1 MRHFFYK
8 SSCAPEFLLS
18 IVSKLKFMNLER
30 SYCFFFRFSNNNTN
44 NATRIRILKRR
55 KWYAILSRIIFRNMS
70 LKSDKSSV
78 VCVEAVIIGN
88 VQIGERSVIHPKV
101 RVHEVKSRPSRTT
114 WLALTVWS
122 NLVKAQIIAEK
133 GPIVIGNDNLIEEGV
148 IIKNSNEETLYV
160 GNENIFEVQ
169 SQFEGDSFHMTHV

>member
-1 MRHFFYK
+1 
-8 SSCAPEFLLS
+8 
-18 IVSKLKFMNLER
+18 
-30 SYCFFFRFSNNNTN
+30 
-44 NATRIRILKRR
+44 
-55 KWYAILSRIIFRNMS
+55 MS

-101 RVHEVKSRPSRTT
+101 KVQT
-114 WLALTVWS
+114 ALERFR
-122 NLVKAQIIAEK
+122 NRFMMNPVKAQIIAEK

-169 SQFEGDSFHMTHV
+169 SQFEGFTSPTVIEITFIYYYRKTNW

>member
-1 MRHFFYK
+1 MTFYYWI
-8 SSCAPEFLLS
+8 S
-18 IVSKLKFMNLER
+18 
-30 SYCFFFRFSNNNTN
+30 
-44 NATRIRILKRR
+44 
-55 KWYAILSRIIFRNMS
+55 FRNMS

-101 RVHEVKSRPSRTT
+101 KVQT
-114 WLALTVWS
+114 ALERFR
-122 NLVKAQIIAEK
+122 NRFIMNPVKAQIIAEK

-169 SQFEGDSFHMTHV
+169 SQFEGFTSPTVIEITFIYYYRKTNW

>member
-1 MRHFFYK
+1 
-8 SSCAPEFLLS
+8 
-18 IVSKLKFMNLER
+18 
-30 SYCFFFRFSNNNTN
+30 
-44 NATRIRILKRR
+44 
-55 KWYAILSRIIFRNMS
+55 MS

-88 VQIGERSVIHPKV
+88 VQIGERSVIHP
-101 RVHEVKSRPSRTT
+101 
-114 WLALTVWS
+114 
-122 NLVKAQIIAEK
+122 KAQIIAEK

-169 SQFEGDSFHMTHV
+169 SQFEGKQIGDRNIFEVRSRLQGDITVQNGCVFGSKTVYTQPGAIPDKTVIYTQDGFLRKRMTSQLPGESSAHITFLHRILPNYHYLKKQSKT

>member
-1 MRHFFYK
+1 MTFYYWI
-8 SSCAPEFLLS
+8 S
-18 IVSKLKFMNLER
+18 
-30 SYCFFFRFSNNNTN
+30 
-44 NATRIRILKRR
+44 
-55 KWYAILSRIIFRNMS
+55 FRNMS

-101 RVHEVKSRPSRTT
+101 KVQT
-114 WLALTVWS
+114 ALERFQ
-122 NLVKAQIIAEK
+122 NRLIMNPVKAQIIAEK

-169 SQFEGDSFHMTHV
+169 SQFEGFTSPTVIEITFIYYYRKTNW